1 MGAAAGAL
9 AGARPGGAGA
19 AERMRRL
26 GPPILAFLA
35 VAVAWEAAVWILRP
49 PPFLLPSPGAVARRL
64 IEFGPQW
71 PRHLWATMA
80 ATLWG
85 FLVAVA
91 FGVGLAVAIVY
102 SLALNRAITP
112 LLVTVQI
119 VPKIAFAPLFLVW
132 FGLGMTSKVMVAF
145 LVAFF
150 PVLVNTA
157 IGLVQIE
164 PDLLDLARSLKTSRA
179 WVFRKIRF
187 PNALPY
193 FFGGLRVAST
203 LAVIGAII
211 AEFVGSD
218 VGLGYLIVMANNQL
232 DTALG
237 LASIALISA
246 FGLLLYGAILLLER
260 LAMPWHVP
268 EGSGLGGAA

>member
-1 MGAAAGAL
+1 MGEW
-9 AGARPGGAGA
+9 ARG
-19 AERMRRL
+19 L
-26 GPPILAFLA
+26 GLPLLAFLA
-35 VAVAWEAAVWILRP
+35 VIGAWEAAVWFLRP
-49 PPFLLPSPGAVARRL
+49 PPFLLPGPGAVARRL

-71 PRHLWATMA
+71 PRHLWATVA

-85 FLVAVA
+85 FLAAVG
-91 FGVGLAVAIVY
+91 FGVGLAVPIVY
-102 SLALNRAITP
+102 WPALSRAVNP
-112 LLVTVQI
+112 LLVTIQI

-193 FFGGLRVAST
+193 FFGGLRVAGT

-218 VGLGYLIVMANNQL
+218 VGLGYLIVMANNQM

-237 LASIALISA
+237 VASIVLISA
-246 FGLLLYGAILLLER
+246 FGLLLYGAIVLLER

-268 EGSGLGGAA
+268 EAGGLGGMA